1 MTSKE
6 KFDEVV
12 EFLKEEYESNS
23 LIVNKIIEMV
33 MDDIFKDY
41 PTDYLGTFAEFKS
54 IDRSNAPPSQTR
66 QSVGQAVDGQLVIY
80 KKQLGELR
88 RKRLMRIND
97 DKVLVAEIRDALN
110 KNKELFGERFCPCVP
125 SYKYCTQNAKD
136 YICPCKDFREN
147 VKEGDTCHCGLFI
160 K

>member
-1 MTSKE
+1 MTSEE
-6 KFDEVV
+6 KFDEVI
-12 EFLKEEYESNS
+12 ELLKEEYDSNS
-23 LIVNKIIEMV
+23 LTVNEIIEMV
-33 MDDIFKDY
+33 MDDVFKDY
-41 PTDYLGTFAEFKS
+41 PTDHLGT
-54 IDRSNAPPSQTR
+54 
-66 QSVGQAVDGQLVIY
+66 
-80 KKQLGELR
+80 
-88 RKRLMRIND
+88 
-97 DKVLVAEIRDALN
+97 LVAEIRDALN